1 MNLNDLVLPLESA
14 EFVMKSAKSVKL
26 NQNGIDKLSA
36 KVKISNL
43 ASIQLR
49 ISFNLALFRYSRV

>member
-14 EFVMKSAKSVKL
+14 EFVMKNAKSVKL

-36 KVKISNL
+36 KVNHLFNL
-43 ASIQLR
+43 SIQLK
-49 ISFNLALFRYSRV
+49 LALI